1 MTDAPEWKK
10 QLASELLR
18 KPHKKFTR
26 RSVFSPK
33 VDSIWTADL
42 ADIHKYSTVNNDY
55 NFILVILDVFS
66 RFAWALPIKNKT
78 ATEVANAFESVFN
91 SGAVCQRLWTDRGRE
106 FYNRKAKKL
115 FADRGVTLYST
126 HNEPKA
132 MIAERFIR
140 TLRKKIEENFILT
153 DSTVWYN
160 ALDRIISEYNNHGHR
175 YLHGMSPIDARKPEN
190 AHFVYKCQF
199 EKKYT
204 EKDRSPVYSVGDTV
218 RISLVKQL
226 FEKDS
231 TASWSEEIFKIREL
245 VFTDRVLYKLEDM
258 TGEPLDGNF
267 YPEQLQLTN
276 QSIYRVDSILQRR
289 VRNGV
294 PQVYVKWTGY
304 SSKFNSWEPA
314 DAVLHSQQNEHWH

>member
-10 QLASELLR
+10 QLATELLR

-66 RFAWALPIKNKT
+66 RFAWARPIKHKT

-175 YLHGMSPIDARKPEN
+175 YLHGMTPIDARKPEN
-190 AHFVYKCQF
+190 
-199 EKKYT
+199 
-204 EKDRSPVYSVGDTV
+204 
-218 RISLVKQL
+218 
-226 FEKDS
+226 
-231 TASWSEEIFKIREL
+231 
-245 VFTDRVLYKLEDM
+245 DRVLYKLEDM

-314 DAVLHSQQNEHWH
+314 DAVLHSQQK